1 MKREQI
7 SLAEIEQFARDFTMG
22 RFKAD
27 VALCSFSEGARCVG
41 HAIWSSMRR
50 TRFPEIVVS
59 MNRASAPGGFLM
71 VLLSVVSAPPPRHFS
86 SGETKNEGVF
96 ALKQIELNQLTGVQR
111 KGGFLWNIYRL
122 WK

>member
-1 MKREQI
+1 MKRDQI

-27 VALCSFSEGARCVG
+27 VALCAFSEGGRCAD
-41 HAIWSSMRR
+41 HAIRSSMRR

-59 MNRASAPGGFLM
+59 MNRACTPCGFLM
-71 VLLSVVSAPPPRHFS
+71 VLLSVVSAHPRHFS
-86 SGETKNEGVF
+86 SCETKNEGVF